1 MMLGRGARM
10 AVFGWGRP
18 MLRGAF
24 PSAPRFY
31 GVMDKW
37 RDLMQ
42 KVRTDEE
49 VKATE
54 EKVKKVTR
62 RKEKKVV

>member
-1 MMLGRGARM
+1 M

-24 PSAPRFY
+24 PMQPRFY
-31 GVMDKW
+31 GVKDMW
-37 RDLMQ
+37 NDLMA

-49 VKATE
+49 VKAAE
-54 EKVKKVTR
+54 DKVKKVTH
-62 RKEKKVV
+62 RKEKKAG